1 MSTVKT
7 NTLTG
12 TTTAGSIS
20 VTGEGNSTTTN
31 LQQGLAKCWV
41 HFNGGSVDSTADLT
55 GVQDSFNVAS
65 LVDDGTGDHDVNYT
79 SVMSN
84 DDYSFSVNGGGG
96 STFAVGN
103 TSDSGLFTTYINI
116 NFRRLDN
123 NNALDAAEGAMSILG
138 DLA

>member
-1 MSTVKT
+1 
-7 NTLTG
+7 
-12 TTTAGSIS
+12 
-20 VTGEGNSTTTN
+20 
-31 LQQGLAKCWV
+31 
-41 HFNGGSVDSTADLT
+41 
-55 GVQDSFNVAS
+55 
-65 LVDDGTGDHDVNYT
+65 
-79 SVMSN
+79 MSN